1 MSSFAGESC
10 LLVLAEVLFTFRESG
25 PYGSRY
31 FEHSW
36 AFTGYI
42 PDVLASIHRHVV
54 TGLPAPNTLQV
65 LNLGD
70 SDSLSFSEH
79 ALEYNKSMK
88 DLINKFENTYI
99 SLVKGIRRLGYP
111 VHPAIVQS
119 ERLGSPGVIPSGT
132 PASIP
137 IFIMRPLRGQLE
149 QATQNIV
156 AKLRFEGDKSVFWL
170 DTSGWLDPA
179 DDSEDSMDFFLDDTV
194 QPPKW
199 RLSDQG
205 NQRVAIFLHTH
216 VCRYLAALKDKCAF
230 LPQEV
235 YQGTVY
241 DPEEAQ
247 LDRFVEREKERK
259 LRELFWNAED
269 DR

>member
-1 MSSFAGESC
+1 MLATSSNA
-10 LLVLAEVLFTFRESG
+10 
-25 PYGSRY
+25 
-31 FEHSW
+31 
-36 AFTGYI
+36 
-42 PDVLASIHRHVV
+42 
-54 TGLPAPNTLQV
+54 LQV
-65 LNLGD
+65 LNLGG
-70 SDSLSFSEH
+70 SDCLSFDEH
-79 ALEYNKSMK
+79 ILKYNKTMK
-88 DLINKFENTYI
+88 ELIDRFENTYI
-99 SLVKGIRRLGYP
+99 SLIKGIRRLGYP

-149 QATQNIV
+149 QVTQDIV

-170 DTSGWLDPA
+170 DTSGWLDPE
-179 DDSEDSMDFFLDDTV
+179 DDSGAPSDFFLDETS

-199 RLSDQG
+199 RLSEHG
-205 NQRVAIFLHTH
+205 NQRVAIFLHMH

-247 LDRFVEREKERK
+247 LDRLLEREKERK
-259 LRELFWNAED
+259 LKELFWDAKDEDQKEDRAVAEELGA
-269 DR
+269 